1 MKHSIPHEPTQLV
14 KRNIPSARFST
25 RTSVFSRIEG
35 LNKKTRVLSVLSYL
49 GLGPF
54 LWLSGISRQRN
65 SVLKHH
71 VEHSLG
77 FALLLL
83 IAIILYEMEFLP
95 AQFVNVYVWKP
106 SLEEYAA
113 LMQRISPVLM
123 IVDFAMGILIAY
135 FGIHWVVSLISAW
148 RGKAFQ
154 IPFLSRLI
162 SRPFAQIT
170 AAYWFILVDVSILV
184 GIFMS
189 VRSIELASR
198 PPSENAKVYVLYT
211 IGGYIPIDGLFQTFT
226 PPRWVATL
234 GFYPLVAAGIDKY
247 GEDGVAVLP
256 MTEENFSRAI
266 GGGKFIFIASH
277 GGRDPGSFSL
287 SILPD
292 IEYLP
297 SDIQPSYVGE
307 DLQFVYFSGCYTG
320 ILENEWKEI
329 LRLDDAILFDR
340 LSAVDE
346 HMLWAWFASPGVI
359 KNLQ

>member
-1 MKHSIPHEPTQLV
+1 MKYSVPHEPTEPI
-14 KRNIPSARFST
+14 KRNIPSTRFDARA
-25 RTSVFSRIEG
+25 SVFSRIEG
-35 LNKKTRVLSVLSYL
+35 LDKKTRALSVLSYL
-49 GLGPF
+49 GLGPY
-54 LWLSGISRQRN
+54 LWFSGVTRQKTGI
-65 SVLKHH
+65 LKRH

-77 FALLLL
+77 FALLTL
-83 IAIILYEMEFLP
+83 IAIFLYEMEFLP

-106 SLEEYAA
+106 TLEEYGA
-113 LMQRISPVLM
+113 LMQWISPALTIMDLM
-123 IVDFAMGILIAY
+123 TVALIAY
-135 FGIHWVVSLISAW
+135 FGVYWLVSMVAAW
-148 RGKAFQ
+148 RGRAFQ
-154 IPFLSRLI
+154 IPLLSRLI
-162 SRPFAQIT
+162 SYPSAQRI
-170 AAYWFILVDVSILV
+170 AAYWFLLIEISVVAVFYMSIR
-184 GIFMS
+184 S
-189 VRSIELASR
+189 VYLASR
-198 PPSENAKVYVLYT
+198 PPPENAKVYVLYT
-211 IGGYIPIDGLFQTFT
+211 IGGYIPVDGLFQTFT

-256 MTEENFSRAI
+256 MTEENFDRAI
-266 GGGKFIFIASH
+266 GSGKFIFIASH

-297 SDIQPSYVGE
+297 SDIQPSHVGE

-320 ILENEWKEI
+320 KLENEWKEV
-329 LRLDDAILFDR
+329 LRLNDAILFDR